1 MIRGDA
7 FQKVIYAV
15 QFVILLTALIAPA
28 PVHAIADIEVPMP
41 TLEQFAHDVINRDP
55 DELRG
60 LYIPGVL
67 ADDIVDQPE
76 GMPAYVSSE
85 DGVLTRFELTEG
97 FGSYGLLAH
106 NTLAGNDFSELE
118 EGQRIYLVFGD
129 GTTEIFVVMH
139 LLRYQALTPSSITS
153 DFVELGTGDH
163 FSASELFLKVYDRP
177 GQVILQTCIDA
188 EGDASW
194 GRMFIIAV
202 PLSEYDAHAMPE
214 NSVSH

>member
-7 FQKVIYAV
+7 FQKVIYPV
-15 QFVILLTALIAPA
+15 LLLILLIALMIPA
-28 PVHAIADIEVPMP
+28 PVHAIADIEVPIP
-41 TLEQFAHDVINRDP
+41 TLEQFAQNVVNSAP
-55 DELRG
+55 NELSG
-60 LYIPGVL
+60 LYIPGLL

-85 DGVLTRFELTEG
+85 DGVLTRFELAES

-106 NTLAGNDFSELE
+106 NTLAGRAFSELE

-139 LLRYQALTPSSITS
+139 FLRYQALTPSSVTS
-153 DFVELGTGDH
+153 DFVELETGDQ
-163 FSASELFLKVYDRP
+163 FSASELFMQVFDRP
-177 GQVILQTCIDA
+177 GHVILQTCIDA

-194 GRMFIIAV
+194 GRMFVIAV
-202 PLSEYDAHAMPE
+202 PLSEYEPRSMPE